1 MTDHDSLTPLQEWLL
16 GRIDTATF
24 LDRAR
29 GMGAEGSQ
37 MLEDY
42 GRVQADDVFHAQLLA
57 DALRAADPDVSL
69 DHAYEMY
76 LALTDPHDEAILQA
90 QEAEG
95 QPVNHIREQRQRELD
110 GLRTELGLE
119 NTPQEHE
126 PDREAER

>member
-1 MTDHDSLTPLQEWLL
+1 MSDSPMLTPLQEWLL
-16 GRIDTATF
+16 GRIDTPTF

-29 GMGAEGSQ
+29 GLGDAGGP

-42 GRVQADDVFHAQLLA
+42 GRAQEDEVFHAQLLA
-57 DALRAADPDVSL
+57 GALRAADPDLSL

-95 QPVNHIREQRQRELD
+95 QPVSHIREQRQRELD
-110 GLRTELGLE
+110 ALRPELGLE
-119 NTPQEHE
+119 NGSPDQE